1 MPVLQHMQNLCLY
14 ENTASLSVVAKGWEQ
29 WKCLLIADWL
39 QPSPQYIINKKT
51 KVQNWP
57 TILERIKECTHIC

>member
-39 QPSPQYIINKKT
+39 QLSPQYIINKTT
-51 KVQNWP
+51 KVQNYP
-57 TILERIKECTHIC
+57 TTLEE